1 MGVGGPQRTTVDEA
15 LLRGDASD
23 VAPRLL
29 NLLLVHGQ
37 EVGRIVEV
45 EAYGG
50 ARDAASHA
58 YRGRT
63 RRNASMFGPP
73 GVLYVYLSY
82 GLHHCANV
90 VCGAEGT
97 AGAVLVRALDPVSG
111 IDAMRRRRS
120 GATSEERL
128 CAGPGR
134 LCAALGIGGDCDGT
148 DLLDVR
154 SAVTLADDGTAPPLE
169 PLVGERVGIGLRAG
183 PAARL
188 QWRFAVPGARSISRP
203 FPRAGRDPL
212 S

>member
-1 MGVGGPQRTTVDEA
+1 MSRPMLGAGFFE
-15 LLRGDASD
+15 GDALE
-23 VAPRLL
+23 VAPKLL
-29 NLLLVHGQ
+29 NKLLVRGGL
-37 EVGRIVEV
+37 VGRIVEV

-120 GATSEERL
+120 GATSKEKL